1 MHKTAIIALLS
12 SAALSACVTSTNVMQ
27 TGPATWDVSAT
38 SDGLRSASDARSA
51 ALEKANQHC
60 ASMGKTIQVV
70 SDRSQRTRMD
80 IDTTY
85 TVTFTC
91 L

>member
-1 MHKTAIIALLS
+1 MKLSILIIAA
-12 SAALSACVTSTNVMQ
+12 AALVLTACVNTSKVMR

-38 SDGLRSASDARSA
+38 SDGMRPASDARQA
-51 ALEKANQHC
+51 ALEQANQHC
-60 ASMGKTIQVV
+60 TSLGKTIQVIKEH
-70 SDRSQRTRMD
+70 SQRTRMD

-91 L
+91 V